1 MAGITPLQ
9 FRTADLPGMGA
20 VAMQNLNTFFS
31 QVQKLLKN
39 GLTLGANVNA
49 SVVAQSFTTNS
60 TALPGTNLSSPLT
73 FAHKL
78 TGRCTNL
85 LVGQMVATGLFTPP
99 FAPTWSDDG
108 KGNVV
113 VTCLAGLKA
122 STAYTCNFI
131 CLAG

>member
-39 GLTLGANVNA
+39 GLTLAANVNA
-49 SVVAQSFTTNS
+49 SVISQSFSTNGFS
-60 TALPGTNLSSPLT
+60 LPASNLKTPIT

-85 LVGQMVATGLFTPP
+85 LVGQMAAAGSFTPP

-108 KGNVV
+108 MGNVV
-113 VTCLAGLKA
+113 VTCMAGLKA